1 MTRVHRAFIGLLAL
15 VPLLGG
21 AGKRSPQLESDMP
34 ASIYAIPLEAIEGE
48 ATSLEAYRGRVLLVV
63 NVASKCGFTPQ
74 YEGLQALYERFHAQG
89 LEVLGFPANDFMG
102 QEPGS
107 NAEILE
113 FCNTNYGVG
122 FPLFAKIHVKGEEQH
137 PLFRY
142 LTAGG
147 GDPALAGE
155 VSWNFNKFL
164 VDREGRLIARF
175 GSRTGPLDEEL
186 LAAVEKALAG

>member
-1 MTRVHRAFIGLLAL
+1 
-15 VPLLGG
+15 
-21 AGKRSPQLESDMP
+21 MP
-34 ASIYAIPLEAIEGE
+34 TSIYAIPLETIEGQP
-48 ATSLEAYRGRVLLVV
+48 TSLEAYRGRVLLLV

-74 YEGLQALYERFHAQG
+74 YAGLQALYERFKGQG

-107 NAEILE
+107 NADILE
-113 FCNTNYGVG
+113 FCNVNYGAV
-122 FPLFAKIHVKGEEQH
+122 FPLFAKIHVKGDAQH
-137 PLFRY
+137 PLYHY

-186 LAAVEKALAG
+186 IAAVEKALAG

>member
-1 MTRVHRAFIGLLAL
+1 MSLRRRSALLALAL
-15 VPLLGG
+15 VPLLGA
-21 AGKRSPQLESDMP
+21 AGKRSATVEAAMP
-34 ASIYAIPLEAIEGE
+34 NSLYTIPLEDIEGKPC
-48 ATSLEAYRGRVLLVV
+48 TLDTYQGHVLLIV

-74 YEGLQALYERFHAQG
+74 YEGLQALAQRYREQG

-102 QEPGS
+102 QEPGT
-107 NAEILE
+107 NAEIRE
-113 FCNTNYGVG
+113 FCSTQYGVD
-122 FPLFAKIHVKGEEQH
+122 FPLFAKLHVKGEEQH

-155 VSWNFNKFL
+155 VGWNFNKFL

-175 GSRTGPLDEEL
+175 GSRTGPLDAEL
-186 LAAVEKALAG
+186 IAAVEKALAG

>member
-1 MTRVHRAFIGLLAL
+1 MTHRPLALIALLAFA
-15 VPLLGG
+15 LLGAG
-21 AGKRSPQLESDMP
+21 AGKPSPEPEAEMP
-34 ASIYAIPLEAIEGE
+34 ASVYAIPLETIEGS
-48 ATSLEAYRGRVLLVV
+48 ATSLEPFRGQVLLIV

-74 YEGLQALYERFHAQG
+74 YEGLQALHERFHGQG
-89 LEVLGFPANDFMG
+89 LQVLGFPANDFMG

-113 FCNTNYGVG
+113 FCNAKYGVS
-122 FPLFAKIHVKGEEQH
+122 FPLFAKLHVKGEAQH

-142 LTAGG
+142 LTAGA
-147 GDPALAGE
+147 GDSTLAGE
-155 VSWNFNKFL
+155 VGWNFNKFL

-186 LAAVEKALAG
+186 IAAVEKALAG